1 MKKRIIKAGDKIKI
15 ITPQVFKRCGYPL
28 SYEEA
33 EKYIE
38 DNHKDKVFNVISSV
52 VGEDYYDIFNP
63 RREYTRSYRKIIE
76 GLALEYLESKSYG
89 GKTRSIHTE
98 FDLELAGKYATVKEV
113 KVHQSGTYV
122 SGGGGYCSYY
132 DGEHD
137 YSPPYLTDVKCHRI
151 LYCETVIE
159 VMDVWQCTK
168 EFRIEDIHVE
178 LAPEKV

>member
-1 MKKRIIKAGDKIKI
+1 MKKRVIKAGDRIKI
-15 ITPQVFKRCGYPL
+15 ITPQIFKRCGYPL

-52 VGEDYYDIFNP
+52 VGEDEYDIFNP
-63 RREYTRSYRKIIE
+63 RREHTKSYRKIIE
-76 GLALEYLESKSYG
+76 GLALEYLKSKSYG

-98 FDLELAGKYATVKEV
+98 LDPELVDKYAIVKEV

-122 SGGGGYCSYY
+122 SGGGGYSYY
-132 DGEHD
+132 DWEPD
-137 YSPPYLTDVKCHRI
+137 YDPPYLTNVKCHRI

-178 LAPEKV
+178 LAPEGV